1 MKKPFL
7 WIAYIVLFGFIF
19 ACTGCFPHKYTLMY
33 EQSEITSIEIVS
45 LPYGHHYTESLKEE
59 TLLGQIED
67 ISAFLNDFS
76 KMEFEYIHPPYDSIV
91 PTIAVKITYR
101 TGDCEWISPHGVS
114 MLRDDFVTFSGTE
127 SCDEAQFLA
136 WVESY
141 AKVQIT

>member
-33 EQSEITSIEIVS
+33 EQSEIKSIEIVS

-76 KMEFEYIHPPYDSIV
+76 KMEFEYIHPPMIQTFPQLLSRSHTGLATVSGSLPMGY
-91 PTIAVKITYR
+91 PCFGTI
-101 TGDCEWISPHGVS
+101 P
-114 MLRDDFVTFSGTE
+114 
-127 SCDEAQFLA
+127 
-136 WVESY
+136 
-141 AKVQIT
+141 